1 MIKKTFAGLALAVLA
16 IFTVPA
22 AAQAYVPTP
31 PAGVTVTASGTV
43 TVTFSGFAAN
53 EPVSFTLT
61 GEFAASATF
70 GSVVTAVET
79 SPAFVKDAN
88 AAGSVP
94 VTVTLPANA
103 TGTYTLSATGL
114 DSGALANTTITVV
127 SDGSG
132 SGTGTG
138 TGTTGSTGGL
148 PNTGAM
154 DPTLGIW
161 AGGGLLALGAAF
173 VIVLTVVRRQKA
185 AN

>member
-1 MIKKTFAGLALAVLA
+1 MIKKTLAGIALAVLA
-16 IFTVPA
+16 IFAVPA

-31 PAGVTVTASGTV
+31 PSGVTITAGGTV

-70 GSVVTAVET
+70 ASVVTAVET
-79 SPAFVKDAN
+79 SPAFVKNAN
-88 AAGSVP
+88 GAGSVP

-114 DSGALANTTITVV
+114 NSGALANTTITVV

-138 TGTTGSTGGL
+138 STGGGL

>member
-1 MIKKTFAGLALAVLA
+1 MIKKALAGIALAVLA
-16 IFTVPA
+16 IFAVPA

-31 PAGVTVTASGTV
+31 PAGVTITAGGTV

-70 GSVVTAVET
+70 ASVVTAVET
-79 SPAFVKDAN
+79 SPAFVKNAD
-88 AAGSVP
+88 AAGTVP
-94 VTVTLPANA
+94 VTVTLPKNA
-103 TGTYTLSATGL
+103 TGTYTLTATGL
-114 DSGALANTTITVV
+114 NSGALANTTITVV

-132 SGTGTG
+132 SGSGSG
-138 TGTTGSTGGL
+138 TGSTGGL

-161 AGGGLLALGAAF
+161 AGSGLLALGAAF

>member
-1 MIKKTFAGLALAVLA
+1 MIKKALAGIALAVLA
-16 IFTVPA
+16 IFAVPA

-31 PAGVTVTASGTV
+31 PAGVTVTAGGTV
-43 TVTFSGFAAN
+43 TVTFTGFAPN

-70 GSVVTAVET
+70 ASVVSAVET
-79 SPAFVKDAN
+79 SPAFVKNADASGTV
-88 AAGSVP
+88 A
-94 VTVTLPANA
+94 VTVTLPKNA

-114 DSGALANTTITVV
+114 NSGALANTTITVV
-127 SDGSG
+127 SSGSG
-132 SGTGTG
+132 SGTG
-138 TGTTGSTGGL
+138 TGSTGGL

-161 AGGGLLALGAAF
+161 AGSGLLALGAAF

>member
-1 MIKKTFAGLALAVLA
+1 MIKKTLAGVALAILA
-16 IFTVPA
+16 IFSVPA

-43 TVTFSGFAAN
+43 TVTFSGFAPN

-70 GSVVTAVET
+70 ASVVTAVET
-79 SPAFVKDAN
+79 SPAFVKEAN
-88 AAGSVP
+88 GSGSVP

-103 TGTYTLSATGL
+103 TGTYTLSGTGL
-114 DSGALANTTITVV
+114 NSRALANTTITVV

-132 SGTGTG
+132 TGTG
-138 TGTTGSTGGL
+138 TGEASGNL